1 MIYVDIDIAQVYY
14 FSSAIPSDGKK
25 LIKSSKFT
33 NSNNSFQ
40 MLISKIDSPD
50 KNSLIICL
58 ELTAHYSNNHVQY
71 LIAQNNKVK
80 MFKCESKVFKYALV
94 NAVHNVVKNNT
105 TSRLTMISN
114 WLKIGATL
122 MSLCTMP
129 TNSLESSRK

>member
-1 MIYVDIDIAQVYY
+1 
-14 FSSAIPSDGKK
+14 
-25 LIKSSKFT
+25 
-33 NSNNSFQ
+33 
-40 MLISKIDSPD
+40 
-50 KNSLIICL
+50 
-58 ELTAHYSNNHVQY
+58 
-71 LIAQNNKVK
+71 

-94 NAVHNVVKNNT
+94 NAVHNVVKNNA